1 MEFLLEINTEE
12 MPASHIKS
20 ALSQLDERF
29 QKELTEEKVVVN
41 RLQTHGTCRRL
52 VVRGDFAPSQKDR
65 EEEVI
70 GPPSSIAFSPEGKP
84 TPAALGFAKA
94 QNVSLDELKVI
105 QTDRGEYLG
114 LRKIEKGL
122 PTQNILIKIVPQIIS
137 ALSFPKMMR
146 WGKNPFRFSRP
157 IKNILCLFSQRP
169 LSFSV
174 GDVKTVD
181 FTWGHKIFS
190 PRKIKVK
197 DYHEYESALKQNK
210 VIVEER
216 ERKKIILNQAKKKL
230 TSLKAQLFTDEELLE
245 KLTYDV
251 EYPYVFLGSFPKV
264 YLRLPIEILS
274 TAMKEGQNL
283 FTVVKGKRQLS
294 RFVGVADNFQ
304 DPENLIRKG
313 NERVLKAR
321 LEDAKFFWQQD
332 LKSPLKEKSSQLKH
346 ILFQEKLGSF
356 EDKTKRLK
364 KVVTYLGNKISDKK
378 IKKELMLAAEL
389 SKADLL
395 TDMVREFPSLQG
407 KVGGLYA
414 KEEGYSS
421 SVWKAIYEQYQPLS
435 LDEEPP
441 STLSGAI
448 LSVADK
454 MDSIVGVLGIG
465 IEVTGSKDPFGL
477 RRNAHGACKVIL
489 EKKFSFSFPRFLDI
503 LIKGYGDRL
512 ILPKNEIKNYCLEFF
527 QNRLQYIYER
537 EGYSHDL
544 IKAALVVGMD
554 DIYHSYLRL
563 KSLDTLKDSSHF
575 EPMILIA
582 KRVNNILRDQPK
594 YRINPDLFTEKE
606 EKELYTTFSIIKKN
620 VLPLIAEG
628 DYLRAQRF
636 IFRMRSVINSFF
648 DNVLVMTEEKRLR
661 RNRLALLQGISK
673 LFLQVADYSRVVV
686 EGQNKSNP
694 KF

>member
-20 ALSQLDERF
+20 ALSQLQERF
-29 QKELTEEKVVVN
+29 QEELTDENVAVY

-52 VVRGDFAPSQKDR
+52 VVRGDFAPSQKNK

-70 GPPSSIAFSPEGKP
+70 GPPTAIAFLPEGKP

-94 QNVSLDELKVI
+94 QNVSLDELEVI
-105 QTDRGEYLG
+105 KTDRGEYLG
-114 LRKIEKGL
+114 LRRIEKGL
-122 PTQNILIKIVPQIIS
+122 PTQDILIEIVPRIIS
-137 ALSFPKMMR
+137 SLSFPKMMR
-146 WGKNPFRFSRP
+146 WGENPFRFSRP
-157 IKNILCLFSQRP
+157 IKNILCLFGQRT
-169 LSFSV
+169 LSFSM
-174 GDVKTVD
+174 GKVKTFD

-197 DYHEYESALKQNK
+197 DYNEYESALKQNK

-216 ERKKIILNQAKKKL
+216 ERQKMILNQAKKKL
-230 TSLKAQLFTDEELLE
+230 ASLQAQLLTDEELLE

-251 EYPYVFLGSFPKV
+251 EYPCVFLGSFPKV
-264 YLRLPIEILS
+264 YLRLPMEILS

-283 FTVVKGKRQLS
+283 LTVVRGKRQLS

-332 LKSPLKEKSSQLKH
+332 MKTLLRDKASQLKH

-364 KVVTYLGNKISDKK
+364 KIVAYLGNKIGDKK
-378 IKKELMLAAEL
+378 IKKEMMLAAEL
-389 SKADLL
+389 SKVDLI
-395 TDMVREFPSLQG
+395 TEMVREFPSLQG

-414 KEEGYSS
+414 KEEGYPS

-435 LDEEPP
+435 LEEEPP
-441 STLSGAI
+441 SSLSGAI

-454 MDSIVGVLGIG
+454 MDSIVGALGIG

-477 RRNAHGACKVIL
+477 RRNAHGVCKVIL
-489 EKKFSFSFPRFLDI
+489 EKKFSFSFSRLLD
-503 LIKGYGDRL
+503 KVTKSYGDRL
-512 ILPKNEIKNYCLEFF
+512 ILPKDEIKNDCLGFF

-537 EGYSHDL
+537 EGYSYDL
-544 IKAALVVGMD
+544 IKAALGAGMD

-563 KSLDTLKDSSHF
+563 KSLDSLKDSSHF

-620 VLPLIAEG
+620 VLPLLAEG

-648 DNVLVMTEEKRLR
+648 DNVLVMAEEKRVR
-661 RNRLALLQGISK
+661 RNRIALLQGISH
-673 LFLQVADYSRVVV
+673 LFLQIADYSQVVV
-686 EGQNKSNP
+686 EGQNRSNP
-694 KF
+694 

>member
-20 ALSQLDERF
+20 ALSQLQERF
-29 QKELTEEKVVVN
+29 QEELTDENVVVY
-41 RLQTHGTCRRL
+41 RLKTHGTCRRL
-52 VVRGDFAPSQKDR
+52 VVWGDFAPSQKDR
-65 EEEVI
+65 EEEII
-70 GPPSSIAFSPEGKP
+70 GPPSAIAFLPEGKP

-94 QNVSLDELKVI
+94 QNVALDELEVI

-122 PTQNILIKIVPQIIS
+122 PTQDILIKIVPRIIS
-137 ALSFPKMMR
+137 SLSFPKMMR
-146 WGKNPFRFSRP
+146 WGESPFRFSRP
-157 IKNILCLFSQRP
+157 IKNILCLFGQRS

-181 FTWGHKIFS
+181 FTGGHKIFS

-197 DYHEYESALKQNK
+197 DYPEYESALKQNK
-210 VIVEER
+210 VIVEQR
-216 ERKKIILNQAKKKL
+216 ERQKMILNQAKKKL
-230 TSLKAQLFTDEELLE
+230 ASLQAQLFTDEELLE

-274 TAMKEGQNL
+274 TAMREGQNL
-283 FTVVKGKRQLS
+283 FTVVKGKWQLS

-332 LKSPLKEKSSQLKH
+332 LKTLLKEKSSQLKH
-346 ILFQEKLGSF
+346 ILFQEKLGSY
-356 EDKTKRLK
+356 EDKAKRLK
-364 KVVTYLGNKISDKK
+364 KVVTYLGNKIGDKK
-378 IKKELMLAAEL
+378 IKKEMMLAAEL
-389 SKADLL
+389 SKVDLL
-395 TDMVREFPSLQG
+395 TEMVREFPSLQG

-414 KEEGYSS
+414 KEEGYPL
-421 SVWKAIYEQYQPLS
+421 SVWKAIYEHYQPLS
-435 LDEEPP
+435 LEEEPP

-454 MDSIVGVLGIG
+454 MDSVVGVLGIG

-477 RRNAHGACKVIL
+477 RRNAHGVCKVIL
-489 EKKFSFSFPRFLDI
+489 EKKFSLFFPRLLDKV
-503 LIKGYGDRL
+503 IKGYGDRL
-512 ILPKNEIKNYCLEFF
+512 ILPKDEIKKYCLAFF

-537 EGYSHDL
+537 EGYSYDL
-544 IKAALVVGMD
+544 VKAALGAGMD

-563 KSLDTLKDSSHF
+563 KSLDSLKDSSHF

-582 KRVNNILRDQPK
+582 KRVNNILRNQPK

-648 DNVLVMTEEKRLR
+648 DNILVMAEEKRLR
-661 RNRLALLQGISK
+661 RNRIALLQGISQ
-673 LFLQVADYSRVVV
+673 LFLQIADYSQVVV
-686 EGQNKSNP
+686 EGQNRSNP
-694 KF
+694 YS

>member
-332 LKSPLKEKSSQLKH
+332 LKAPLKEKSSQLKH

-407 KVGGLYA
+407 RVGGLYA